1 MGRYCSEHG
10 HTLTDR
16 TIIMAQNGRHGLRGI
31 SARNPSEFE
40 AYQDDDDNLTY
51 TVDMASYLG
60 SATISSVT
68 RVPYGLTVGNASNTT
83 TQLSQRLK
91 GFGYVDIKVS
101 LSSGDTEQ
109 FRIHIVPR
117 VPTQITGAQDY
128 IEVPVATTSTSDP
141 TTSDDSTRNFVPGNV
156 WINTATEN
164 VFDCISN
171 AVGAARW
178 RHRPRVWQSGETATV
193 GATTNETA
201 LATITLPGGTLGANG
216 ALLIETFWTL
226 NSSVDN
232 KTLRIRL
239 GGIAGTAFLQAVLTT
254 AGTTYR
260 DLRTIWNANAP
271 NAQKGVPLGTATAG
285 GIGFT
290 GGAETTGTIDT
301 AADKTLVISGEKQTA
316 GDTLSLRAY
325 TVTLTRPDIA

>member
-1 MGRYCSEHG
+1 M
-10 HTLTDR
+10 TDR
-16 TIIMAQNGRHGLRGI
+16 TIILAQNGRHGLRGI

-91 GFGYVDIKVS
+91 GFGYVDIKVL

-156 WINTATEN
+156 WINTATQN

-178 RHRPRVWQSGETATV
+178 RHRPRILAASGAGITHTGTLTKTTLATATV
-193 GATTNETA
+193 PGGAMGVNGILRVTTQWDFTSSANNKTPGIDFGGSTIWAQVHTTNEGTRDQRQIQNRNSTSSQVTVNSA
-201 LATITLPGGTLGANG
+201 SGGGGWSVTGTNP
-216 ALLIETFWTL
+216 TTT
-226 NSSVDN
+226 SVDTTVN
-232 KTLRIRL
+232 QDLTINATL
-239 GGIAGTAFLQAVLTT
+239 
-254 AGTTYR
+254 
-260 DLRTIWNANAP
+260 AN
-271 NAQKGVPLGTATAG
+271 
-285 GIGFT
+285 
-290 GGAETTGTIDT
+290 
-301 AADKTLVISGEKQTA
+301 SGENC
-316 GDTLSLRAY
+316 DLVCY
-325 TVTLTRPDIA
+325 TVELLRPDIA